1 VPHWQTGDHFDRA
14 NENLDPL
21 VIEEAALLGI
31 PSLVLDGANDLS
43 RLAAGVD
50 PSIFVTYFNLPTVAG
65 AKAIVVTP
73 QCLGGAAAWSES
85 RDLPLFDA
93 LLAKMQGAFCID
105 NQRIFAAGHSS
116 GGMFTHMLGC
126 RRGNVLRG
134 IGPLSAPPPSGT
146 CTGDVAVWIS
156 QGISDPTVTVDL
168 GRSSRDFWVKRNHCD
183 ASQSTAVDPAPTVA
197 YGGCD
202 AGFPVRYCEYDGN
215 HNLPSYAPKA
225 IWDFFNEL

>member
-1 VPHWQTGDHFDRA
+1 VGGQTATYLLSVPKNYDKNVA
-14 NENLDPL
+14 YPL
-21 VIEEAALLGI
+21 LFAFHG
-31 PSLVLDGANDLS
+31 
-43 RLAAGVD
+43 AGVE
-50 PSIFVTYFNLPTVAG
+50 PAMFVTYFNLPTVAG

-93 LLAKMQGAFCID
+93 LLAKMQAQYCVD
-105 NQRIFAAGHSS
+105 KQRIFAAGHSS

-126 RRGNVLRG
+126 RRATVLRG
-134 IGPLSAPPPSGT
+134 IGPLSAPPPTGS
-146 CTGDVAVWIS
+146 CTGNVAVWMS

-183 ASQSTAVDPAPTVA
+183 VSQATAVDPAPTIA

-225 IWDFFNEL
+225 IWDFLSAL